1 MFFLGDEIVYNSNYK
16 REIYYFIF
24 FIAFMILSIIAIV
37 SIKRDKKDKIIRS
50 ILVILGLIVLPI
62 SLNIIDILVPTS
74 EMYALTAVQM
84 ILIIPFSF
92 AIFEIID
99 KGILIKWIAII
110 SCVFIMWTY
119 YMADNT
125 SYAALKLTYNQAYS
139 TTMRIMDRIENTT
152 NYTKD
157 TPILFGGIV
166 GNNNYPRTSNLY
178 SYTIG
183 SIVNNVVFHGTY
195 GGQLGTWS
203 SFIRIFYGMDVTFCN
218 ENVYRAIVTGEEYK
232 KMEIFPSPN
241 SVKVMDG
248 IVVVKLSEDPPL
260 PY

>member
-1 MFFLGDEIVYNSNYK
+1 MAC
-16 REIYYFIF
+16 YYF
-24 FIAFMILSIIAIV
+24 
-37 SIKRDKKDKIIRS
+37 
-50 ILVILGLIVLPI
+50 
-62 SLNIIDILVPTS
+62 
-74 EMYALTAVQM
+74 MYMHNV
-84 ILIIPFSF
+84 
-92 AIFEIID
+92 
-99 KGILIKWIAII
+99 
-110 SCVFIMWTY
+110 TY

-195 GGQLGTWS
+195 GGQLGTWQ